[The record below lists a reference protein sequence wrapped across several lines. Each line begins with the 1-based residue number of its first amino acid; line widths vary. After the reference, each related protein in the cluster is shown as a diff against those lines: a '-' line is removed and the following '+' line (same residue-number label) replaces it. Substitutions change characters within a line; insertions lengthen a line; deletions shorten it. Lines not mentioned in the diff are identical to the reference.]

1 MKIRKVLAS
10 DLDAVMEIV
19 DAARGIM
26 RASGN
31 MLQWTGG
38 YPDKTVM
45 TADIR
50 RGVCYG
56 CEVGGKLSAV
66 FSMIPSPD
74 PTYTDIYGGAW
85 LNEEPYLVVHR
96 IASLPEC
103 HGVMD
108 AVPTSATATAT
119 TSASTPTATT
129 PSCATACRKRASP
142 TAASSISPTATSDWL
157 STAPPLSHSSASAIL
172 TARAVSPSV
181 NPRQRRGYTH
191 RRTCAA

>member
-31 MLQWTGG
+31 MRQWTGG

-56 CEVGGKLSAV
+56 CEDGGKLSAV
-66 FSMIPSPD
+66 FSMIPA
-74 PTYTDIYGGAW
+74 PTPHTLTSMEERGSTRSHIWWYTA
-85 LNEEPYLVVHR
+85 
-96 IASLPEC
+96 
-103 HGVMD
+103 
-108 AVPTSATATAT
+108 
-119 TSASTPTATT
+119 
-129 PSCATACRKRASP
+129 
-142 TAASSISPTATSDWL
+142 
-157 STAPPLSHSSASAIL
+157 
-172 TARAVSPSV
+172 
-181 NPRQRRGYTH
+181 
-191 RRTCAA
+191 

>member
-1 MKIRKVLAS
+1 MKIRKILAS

-31 MLQWTGG
+31 MRQWTGG

-45 TADIR
+45 TADID

-56 CEVGGKLSAV
+56 CEDDGKLSAV
-66 FSMIPSPD
+66 FSMIPGPD

-103 HGVMD
+103 HGVPEVRHYSRAGVRPRERSRLQLTPD
-108 AVPTSATATAT
+108 SVGGHQPTQM
-119 TSASTPTATT
+119 
-129 PSCATACRKRASP
+129 RRRRAKGS
-142 TAASSISPTATSDWL
+142 
-157 STAPPLSHSSASAIL
+157 
-172 TARAVSPSV
+172 RAYKKIPQ
-181 NPRQRRGYTH
+181 PRLEDSKV
-191 RRTCAA
+191 

>member
-31 MLQWTGG
+31 MRQWTGG

-50 RGVCYG
+50 HGVCYG
-56 CEVGGKLSAV
+56 CEDDGKLSAV
-66 FSMIPSPD
+66 FSMIPGPD

-108 AVPTSATATAT
+108 AVLNFCYRHCDNIRIDTHRDNSIMRHCLQKAGFAYCGIIYLANGDERLAFHRAT
-119 TSASTPTATT
+119 TLP
-129 PSCATACRKRASP
+129 
-142 TAASSISPTATSDWL
+142 
-157 STAPPLSHSSASAIL
+157 
-172 TARAVSPSV
+172 
-181 NPRQRRGYTH
+181 
-191 RRTCAA
+191 

>member
-31 MLQWTGG
+31 MRQWTGG

-56 CEVGGKLSAV
+56 CEDDGKLSAV
-66 FSMIPSPD
+66 FSMIPGPD

-108 AVPTSATATAT
+108 AVLNF
-119 TSASTPTATT
+119 
-129 PSCATACRKRASP
+129 CYRHCDNIR
-142 TAASSISPTATSDWL
+142 ID
-157 STAPPLSHSSASAIL
+157 
-172 TARAVSPSV
+172 
-181 NPRQRRGYTH
+181 TH
-191 RRTCAA
+191 RDNSIMRHCLQKAGFAYCGIIYLANGDERLAFHHAAR

>member
-19 DAARGIM
+19 DAARSIM

-31 MLQWTGG
+31 MRQWTGG

-56 CEVGGKLSAV
+56 CEDGGKLSAV
-66 FSMIPSPD
+66 FSMIPGPD
-74 PTYTDIYGGAW
+74 PTYADIYGGAW

-108 AVPTSATATAT
+108 AMLNFCYRHCDNSIMRHCLQKAGFAYCGIIYLAT
-119 TSASTPTATT
+119 TASLHHRRHP
-129 PSCATACRKRASP
+129 
-142 TAASSISPTATSDWL
+142 
-157 STAPPLSHSSASAIL
+157 HSSSRSDGTL
-172 TARAVSPSV
+172 P
-181 NPRQRRGYTH
+181 
-191 RRTCAA
+191 